1 MSNISREPMLDMF
14 IFETSQ
20 LIEQLEQTILIG
32 EQSSEYSSQVINEVF
47 RAMHTIKGSSAMMLF
62 NDISALTHSIED
74 VFFYLRENSP
84 ENVDYSSLTDIVL
97 DVMDYIKVELAKIE
111 AGNEPDGTSEDLMK
125 TIKSFITN
133 LKENNSSEIP
143 TEKSQKP
150 KQKEVQK
157 YYIGNNTLKSTNK
170 SYYKAV
176 VFFENGCEMENIRAF
191 TIVHNLKEIARDIK
205 YIPTDIM
212 DSDESIE
219 AIRNDGFTLYFETD
233 KTYEEIEAF
242 FNETIFLE
250 KLELEVYN
258 SEELDNEKREIS
270 LDEDE
275 DDVVPQEIAVPKAT
289 NKQKK
294 DRFEGNANKG
304 IKPTNQSIIS
314 VNVNKL
320 DKLMD
325 LVGELVISEAMV
337 TQNTDLEGLELENFS
352 KAARQL
358 GKITSELQDIVMSI
372 RMVTLSTTF
381 MKMNRIVRDMCK
393 KLNKDVELE
402 IIGEETEVDKNIIDQ
417 IADPLMHIIRNSID
431 HGIERFSE
439 RTIAGK
445 NSKGKIILEAR
456 NAGGDVLII
465 VKDDGRGLNRDKIL
479 QKAREHGLTDKD
491 DKDLTDKEIYSFLFL
506 PGFSTNDNV
515 TEYSGRGVGMD
526 VVAKNIQNVGG
537 NVSID
542 STPGEGTTITIKIP
556 LTLAIIGGMNIK
568 VGNNNYTIPTIS
580 IRESFRPKEDDVITN
595 PDGDEMILIRG
606 KCYPIIRLHKIYDI
620 KTEITNIHEGIVIMV
635 ENDDKAICI
644 FADQLLGEQQVV
656 VKALPKYIKK
666 IQGLAGCTLLG
677 DGNISL
683 ILDITGLMNI

>member
-125 TIKSFITN
+125 TIKTFITN

-150 KQKEVQK
+150 KQKEEQK

-170 SYYKAV
+170 NYYKAV
-176 VFFENGCEMENIRAF
+176 MFFENGCEMENIRAF

-219 AIRNDGFTLYFETD
+219 VIRNDGFTLYFETD

-275 DDVVPQEIAVPKAT
+275 DDVNPQEIAVPKST

-294 DRFEGNANKG
+294 DRFEGNSNKG

-393 KLNKDVELE
+393 KLDKDVELE

-431 HGIERFSE
+431 HGIEQSSE

-568 VGNNNYTIPTIS
+568 VGNNNYTIPIIS

-606 KCYPIIRLHKIYDI
+606 KCYPIIRLHKTYDI